1 MKSLQYLLVC
11 APSGVFRPKAR
22 RNGETL
28 LQQIEEERNES
39 IMENNNVIEAVK
51 GLHEVIRR
59 QQGIMS
65 PDSNGKG
72 HGKLLRTIS
81 ENEGISGVELALKM
95 DIAPPVVSEK
105 LSGLERDGLIYR
117 ERDRKDRR
125 RTHIYLTPD
134 GAMALTRR
142 KFGQECFQKRVKECL
157 SEDER
162 ALFCEMCDRIVS
174 GIKSM
179 EKDLPDDEAV
189 ISFYRKQKEKR
200 SRNDG
205 YGRVSSG
212 EK

>member
-39 IMENNNVIEAVK
+39 IMEKNNVIEAVK

-117 ERDRKDRR
+117 ERSAQNSYLSDSGRSDGSDQTKIRTGMFSETGKGVSERR
-125 RTHIYLTPD
+125 
-134 GAMALTRR
+134 
-142 KFGQECFQKRVKECL
+142 
-157 SEDER
+157 
-162 ALFCEMCDRIVS
+162 
-174 GIKSM
+174 
-179 EKDLPDDEAV
+179 
-189 ISFYRKQKEKR
+189 
-200 SRNDG
+200 
-205 YGRVSSG
+205 
-212 EK
+212 

>member
-105 LSGLERDGLIYR
+105 TFR
-117 ERDRKDRR
+117 
-125 RTHIYLTPD
+125 
-134 GAMALTRR
+134 
-142 KFGQECFQKRVKECL
+142 FGTGR
-157 SEDER
+157 S
-162 ALFCEMCDRIVS
+162 
-174 GIKSM
+174 
-179 EKDLPDDEAV
+179 DLPGTGPEGSAQNSYLSD
-189 ISFYRKQKEKR
+189 SGR
-200 SRNDG
+200 SDG
-205 YGRVSSG
+205 SDQTKIRTGMFSETGKGVS
-212 EK
+212 ERR